1 MHGDRR
7 TVWFVEFFCIV
18 RSAPCR
24 RVLIEVSP
32 SAYEYPLLIK
42 HLLHYPMVH
51 APDQEIVYRDVRRH
65 SYRVFR
71 ERIGRLASGLSEIG
85 VEPGDVVAV
94 LDWDSH
100 RYLECY
106 FAVPM
111 MGAVLQ
117 TVNLSLPAEALL
129 YAMND
134 AAPSTVLVNA
144 DFLPLMEKL
153 ADKLPSVKTFV
164 LLHDHKEQ
172 PTTRLPI
179 ECEYEDMLQ
188 ANSPF
193 YQFPDFDENTRATT
207 FHTTGTT
214 GRPKGVYFSHRQLV
228 LHTLSVAAEYGCA
241 PSQGRI
247 HRDDVYMPLTPMFH
261 VHAWGVPYLY
271 TLLGAKQVYPGRYA
285 PDVLLGLIAREG
297 VTFSH
302 CVPTILQMLLSAPAS
317 KNVDL
322 SKMKMVIGGSA
333 LPRALARAALA
344 RGIDIFAGYGQSE
357 SCPVLTGVHLTMKQL
372 EEDAEALV
380 ERRTAAGKPGP
391 LVDLRV
397 VDADM
402 SDMPRDGKTQGE
414 IVVRAPWLTM
424 GYLNDPAASEVLWA
438 GGYLHTG
445 DVATWDAEGTIHIV
459 DRIKDIIKSGGEW
472 ISSLQVE
479 DIISE
484 KSGVVKA
491 AVIAVKDAKWG
502 ERPMALVV
510 VEPGFAN
517 DFAEAAEQAI
527 RAHVKTYVEKG
538 VISKFAIPDRVM
550 LVKELPL
557 TSVGKLDKAAL
568 RERHLRD
575 DAA

>member
-1 MHGDRR
+1 MSDN
-7 TVWFVEFFCIV
+7 
-18 RSAPCR
+18 
-24 RVLIEVSP
+24 LIEFSP
-32 SAYEYPLLIK
+32 SAYQYPLLLK

-51 APDQEIVYRDVRRH
+51 APDQEIVYRDLRRH

-71 ERIGRLASGLSEIG
+71 ERIGRLASGLSQIG
-85 VEPGDVVAV
+85 VKAGDVVAV

-111 MGAVLQ
+111 MGGVLQ
-117 TVNLSLPAEALL
+117 TANLSLPPEQLL

-134 AAPSTVLVNA
+134 AGPSVVLVNA
-144 DFLPLMEKL
+144 DFLPLMEKI
-153 ADKLPSVKTFV
+153 ADKLPSVRKYV
-164 LLHDHKEQ
+164 MLHDRKEQ

-179 ECEYEDMLQ
+179 ECEYEEMLE

-193 YQFPDFDENTRATT
+193 FQFPDFDENTRATT

-228 LHTLSVAAEYGCA
+228 LHTLAIAAEYGPA

-261 VHAWGVPYLY
+261 VHAWGSPYLY
-271 TLLGAKQVYPGRYA
+271 TMMGNKQVYPGRYA

-297 VTFSH
+297 VTSTH
-302 CVPTILQMLLSAPAS
+302 CVPTILQMLLSAPGS
-317 KNVDL
+317 KDVDL
-322 SKMKMVIGGSA
+322 SKLKMVVGGSA
-333 LPRALARAALA
+333 MPRALVRAALE
-344 RGIDIFAGYGQSE
+344 RGIDVFTGYGQSE
-357 SCPVLTGVHLTMKQL
+357 SCPMLTGVHLGKKQL
-372 EEDAEALV
+372 SEGPELQI
-380 ERRTAAGKPGP
+380 ERRAAAGLPAP
-391 LVDLRV
+391 LVDLRI

-402 SDMPRDGKTQGE
+402 AEVPHDGETRGE
-414 IVVRAPWLTM
+414 IVARAPWLTM
-424 GYLNDPAASEVLWA
+424 GYLNDPGASEQLWA

-445 DVATWDAEGTIHIV
+445 DVATWDADGYIHIV

-472 ISSLQVE
+472 VSSIQVE

-484 KSGVVKA
+484 KSGVMKA

-510 VEPGFAN
+510 VEPGFAGGG
-517 DFAEAAEQAI
+517 AEAAEEAI
-527 RAHVKTYVEKG
+527 RAHVKTYVDRG

-550 LVKELPL
+550 IVKELPL
-557 TSVGKLDKAAL
+557 TSVGKVDKAVL
-568 RERHLRD
+568 RERHLREE
-575 DAA
+575 AA